1 MRKMRKFNDG
11 GSTDAEEAKYKA
23 IGLAAS
29 NAENKKSSGFFGR
42 LAEGNIDQKGSAA
55 YEKYGAG
62 YGRKLEAEKAAK
74 APEAAAPAPAPTAKA
89 PDKSYDTLESK
100 RLSSPASKPDETPDK
115 SYDALE
121 SKRLSSPTPAPK
133 ADKEGEDAMARAAS
147 RVARAPAAKS
157 APTSKAPTAKAP
169 AAKPATKAPARTP
182 VAETKTQR
190 ARLDVPNA
198 AGPRSAASPMSRD
211 PSQRSAPAPTPV
223 AKSAPAPA
231 PTAKPVDETKLSL
244 SDRMKLSRERAK
256 SSSTGT
262 DTRPVGQRI
271 RESLGMKK
279 GGGVKG
285 YASGGSVSSRAD
297 GIAQRGKTRGKMC

>member
-1 MRKMRKFNDG
+1 MRKTRRFGVG
-11 GSTDAEEAKYKA
+11 GSTFSPEQEKWLGGADRTDPY
-23 IGLAAS
+23 ILARMRRAVPDS
-29 NAENKKSSGFFGR
+29 
-42 LAEGNIDQKGSAA
+42 
-55 YEKYGAG
+55 
-62 YGRKLEAEKAAK
+62 
-74 APEAAAPAPAPTAKA
+74 PAPVEDRKGTPVGASRDET

-100 RLSSPASKPDETPDK
+100 RLSTPASKPDETPDK

-147 RVARAPAAKS
+147 RVARAPAAKAS
-157 APTSKAPTAKAP
+157 

-198 AGPRSAASPMSRD
+198 AGPRSAANPMSKD
-211 PSQRSAPAPTPV
+211 QPQRSSSGD
-223 AKSAPAPA
+223 AKRSSS
-231 PTAKPVDETKLSL
+231 DETKLSL
-244 SDRMKLSRERAK
+244 SDRMKLSRERSK

-279 GGGVKG
+279 GGQVKK
-285 YASGGSVSSRAD
+285 YAKGGSID
-297 GIAQRGKTRGKMC
+297 GMAQRGKTRGKIC